1 MAQTAHAVAALA
13 LNRFGLGPRL
23 GSIAAVQ
30 SDPRGALLAELD
42 RPRAGEIAA
51 GSLETSAQAFRTV
64 ANANAERQAKRILAT
79 RAQKE
84 AEKQRPAGS
93 PMADGGDE
101 EMAARMAA
109 EAVPDPGRQIYL
121 NEIKARVDAALA
133 AEIGFAERLAWFWS
147 NHFCISADKIQ
158 SMSGA
163 YEREAIRPHILARFV
178 DLLLAAEGHP
188 AMLFYLDNSASMG
201 PNSIAGINRT
211 RGLNEN
217 LAREILELHTLGV
230 RTGYTQDDVISF
242 AKVLTGWTF
251 VPAADNPD
259 HGGEFTFNPRLHEPG
274 PQTVLNKVY
283 DGAGV
288 EQGRAVLRD
297 LAVHPSTA
305 THIATKLAR
314 HFVADEP
321 PPALV
326 ARLAK
331 TFQDTGGDLK
341 AVAKVLVLSPEAWA
355 TPPGKLKRPSEWVIS
370 MVRAAGT
377 QADPARFSG
386 GQATLGEPMWR
397 PPSPRGYADDEA
409 TWIDGVG
416 RRLGYRQHLC
426 RADRGPHRSTI
437 CDRKRAG
444 VGRCRP
450 KPKRPWR
457 APRAGSRRWPCCSC
471 RPICRG
477 GEPHDLLLGDLLLT
491 PAEPPRGPDRLRRP
505 VRLDAIAEA
514 GPRRGARPAHAGD
527 RLAGRLGRLGGSGA
541 ARRSGLGRVAG

>member
-1 MAQTAHAVAALA
+1 MAQSPQAIAALA
-13 LNRFGLGPRL
+13 LNRFGFGPRL
-23 GSIAAVQ
+23 GSIAAIQ

-51 GSLETSAQAFRTV
+51 GSLQTSAQAFRTV

-101 EMAARMAA
+101 DMAAKMAA

-163 YEREAIRPHILARFV
+163 YEREAIRPHVLARFV

-217 LAREILELHTLGV
+217 LAREIMELHTLGV

-326 ARLAK
+326 ATLAK
-331 TFQDTGGDLK
+331 TFQESGGDLK
-341 AVAKVLVLSPEAWA
+341 AVAKALVLSPEAWA
-355 TPPGKLKRPSEWVIS
+355 APPGKLKRPSEWVVS

-377 QADPARFSG
+377 QADPARFAG

-416 RRLGYRQHLC
+416 RRLDVANVY
-426 RADRGPHRSTI
+426 
-437 CDRKRAG
+437 
-444 VGRCRP
+444 
-450 KPKRPWR
+450 
-457 APRAGSRRWPCCSC
+457 
-471 RPICRG
+471 
-477 GEPHDLLLGDLLLT
+477 
-491 PAEPPRGPDRLRRP
+491 AER
-505 VRLDAIAEA
+505 I
-514 GPRRGARPAHAGD
+514 
-527 RLAGRLGRLGGSGA
+527 AGRVDPRFVIDSVLGSAVSAETREA
-541 ARRSGLGRVAG
+541 VARAESRQQALALLFMSPELQRR